1 MQPYFT
7 VVIPWVPAPY
17 RTDWHP
23 SDEHGPFNPLTRGA
37 FETIGAAI
45 EWARAHL
52 NGAPYMVRLV
62 EDR

>member
-1 MQPYFT
+1 MQPYYT
-7 VVIPWVPAPY
+7 VVIPWVPFPY
-17 RTDWHP
+17 ATKWHP
-23 SDEHGPFNPLTRGA
+23 TDQGSFNPLTRGA
-37 FETIGAAI
+37 FETLGEAI